1 MSNSIKN
8 IVDNIEINNLKKEV
22 INNKKIF
29 EIVEQFIKKKK
40 TNIIWWLCS

>member
-29 EIVEQFIKKKK
+29 EIVEQFIKKK
-40 TNIIWWLCS
+40 N